1 MRLLMQPYVITMML
15 YLKIKVKYLRY
26 IHIYLKLFCM
36 EVRFMD
42 NWINLIAN
50 AGFPIAV
57 ATYLLIR
64 FENKIDIL
72 SQSINQLSNVV
83 MAQGISKGENELV

>member
-15 YLKIKVKYLRY
+15 YLKIKNKYLNPM
-26 IHIYLKLFCM
+26 HIYLKLFCM

-57 ATYLLIR
+57 ATYLLVR
-64 FENKIDIL
+64 FENKIEIL

>member
-1 MRLLMQPYVITMML
+1 
-15 YLKIKVKYLRY
+15 
-26 IHIYLKLFCM
+26 M

-57 ATYLLIR
+57 ATYLLVR

-83 MAQGISKGENELV
+83 MALGIRNCVDKVV

>member
-1 MRLLMQPYVITMML
+1 MQPYVITMML
-15 YLKIKVKYLRY
+15 YLKIKNKYLNPM
-26 IHIYLKLFCM
+26 HIYLKIFVWRL
-36 EVRFMD
+36 RFMD

-57 ATYLLIR
+57 ATYLLVR
-64 FENKIDIL
+64 FENKIEIL

>member
-1 MRLLMQPYVITMML
+1 MKLQIQQSITMML
-15 YLKIKVKYLRY
+15 YLKIKNKYLNPM
-26 IHIYLKLFCM
+26 HIYLKIFVWRL
-36 EVRFMD
+36 RFMD

-57 ATYLLIR
+57 ATYLLVR
-64 FENKIDIL
+64 FENKIEIL

>member
-57 ATYLLIR
+57 ATYLLVR
-64 FENKIDIL
+64 FENKIEIL

>member
-1 MRLLMQPYVITMML
+1 M
-15 YLKIKVKYLRY
+15 
-26 IHIYLKLFCM
+26 HIYLKLFCM
-36 EVRFMD
+36 EVKFMD
-42 NWINLIAN
+42 SWINLIAN

-57 ATYLLIR
+57 ATYLLVR

-83 MAQGISKGENELV
+83 MAQGISKGDDKVV

>member
-1 MRLLMQPYVITMML
+1 MKLQIQPYVITMRL
-15 YLKIKVKYLRY
+15 YLKIKVKYL
-26 IHIYLKLFCM
+26 IHMHIYLKLFCM

-57 ATYLLIR
+57 ATYLLVR
-64 FENKIDIL
+64 FENKIDAL
-72 SQSINQLSNVV
+72 SQSINNLSNVV
-83 MAQGISKGENELV
+83 MAKGISKGENELV